1 MPVCCVF
8 PECTGR
14 PAGTW
19 SKTSLRSK
27 KLNYVMGSS
36 QPHRLTKVLC
46 LRWESSSMK
55 MSKAAL
61 SSTPKCHM
69 CFIKP
74 HLGSMSFLG
83 PNSGSR
89 FVCGLAMPKHPES
102 FHAGDLHPELDE
114 GQPTRKNRTNRDRDR
129 DSVDRHGIRGT
140 EAEADTFLDTKADT
154 FETNR
159 GKHRTVQGKIKVAA
173 CFGELS
179 ILTHAPVQMGV
190 SQNSGPLCWFSF
202 WLPFRYQPQRG
213 STTLRNAKSKE
224 HAKPPVPVVVRPG
237 PVRVQ
242 LECEVPRGVARRCFF
257 VFLFEGL
264 LKKKVVGYVFC
275 WLRVF
280 WLVFGRFCFGFKG
293 ESHSLNSWTLVTLVW
308 TM

>member
-102 FHAGDLHPELDE
+102 VHAGDLHPELDE

-224 HAKPPVPVVVRPG
+224 HAKPPAATSPQPFSQSWCGPG
-237 PVRVQ
+237 PCACSWSAR
-242 LECEVPRGVARRCFF
+242 CRGVWLGVFF

-275 WLRVF
+275 WL
-280 WLVFGRFCFGFKG
+280 LVFGWFLGVFVLDSKG
-293 ESHSLNSWTLVTLVW
+293 KVTP
-308 TM
+308 